1 MAIDR
6 HDYRFVIKIFVLSG
20 VVLQKL
26 SDLFRACFAGFWL
39 GILKRETIDL
49 ANMFVYDKM
58 DMYRKDEY
66 NRSGLFRWEEKMVD
80 KYFKGCKSLL
90 VAGAGGG
97 REVLALSRLGYDVD
111 GFECNRD
118 LVERVNEFL
127 KKEGLNSNIQ
137 LVPPNQCPDSTRIY
151 DGLII
156 GWGVYMHIQGREQR
170 ISFLKKL
177 RSQTRAMAPI
187 LLSFYFRSES
197 PLYFRIVA
205 TIGNVIRLVLGRDCL
220 ETGDTF
226 LYISDFNQY
235 IHCFA
240 KDEIDSELHEGGFQL
255 DSCCTEE
262 YGHAIGIAS
271 KLSDKIST

>member
-1 MAIDR
+1 MAINR
-6 HDYRFVIKIFVLSG
+6 QDYPFAIKIFVLTG
-20 VVLQKL
+20 VILQKL
-26 SDLFRACFAGFWL
+26 SDLSRACFAGFWL

-49 ANMFVYDKM
+49 TNMFVYDKM

-80 KYFKGCKSLL
+80 KYFQRCKSLL
-90 VAGAGGG
+90 VAGTGGG

-111 GFECNRD
+111 GFECNSD
-118 LVERVNEFL
+118 LVERANEFL
-127 KKEGLNSNIQ
+127 KKEGLNSNIH
-137 LVPPNQCPDSTRIY
+137 LVPPDQCPDSTKIY

-156 GWGVYMHIQGREQR
+156 GWGVYMHIQGRKQR

-177 RSQTRAMAPI
+177 RSQTREMAPI

-197 PLYFRIVA
+197 PLYFRVVA
-205 TIGNVIRLVLGRDCL
+205 TIGNVIRLVLWRDYL
-220 ETGDTF
+220 EIGDTF

-240 KDEIDSELHEGGFQL
+240 KDEIDFELHEGGFHL
-255 DSCCTEE
+255 DSYYSEE

-271 KLSDKIST
+271 KLSDKTST

>member
-1 MAIDR
+1 MAINR
-6 HDYRFVIKIFVLSG
+6 QDYPFVIKIFVLTG
-20 VVLQKL
+20 VILQKL
-26 SDLFRACFAGFWL
+26 SDLSRACFAGFWL

-49 ANMFVYDKM
+49 TNMFVYDKM

-80 KYFKGCKSLL
+80 KYFQRCKSLL
-90 VAGAGGG
+90 VAGTGGG

-111 GFECNRD
+111 GFECNSD
-118 LVERVNEFL
+118 LVERANEFL
-127 KKEGLNSNIQ
+127 KKEGLNSNIH
-137 LVPPNQCPDSTRIY
+137 LVPPDQCPDSTKIY

-177 RSQTRAMAPI
+177 RSQTREMAPI

-197 PLYFRIVA
+197 PLYFRVVA
-205 TIGNVIRLVLGRDCL
+205 TIGNVIRLVLWRDYL
-220 ETGDTF
+220 EIGDTF

-240 KDEIDSELHEGGFQL
+240 KDEIDFELHEGGFQL
-255 DSCCTEE
+255 DSYCTEE

-271 KLSDKIST
+271 KLSDKTST

>member
-1 MAIDR
+1 MAINR
-6 HDYRFVIKIFVLSG
+6 QDYPFVIKIFVLTG
-20 VVLQKL
+20 VILQKL
-26 SDLFRACFAGFWL
+26 SDLSRACFAGFWL

-49 ANMFVYDKM
+49 TNMFVYDKM

-80 KYFKGCKSLL
+80 KYFQRCKSLL
-90 VAGAGGG
+90 VAGTGGG

-111 GFECNRD
+111 GFECNPD
-118 LVERVNEFL
+118 LVERANEFL
-127 KKEGLNSNIQ
+127 KKEGLNSNIH
-137 LVPPNQCPDSTRIY
+137 LIPPDQCPDSTKIY

-177 RSQTRAMAPI
+177 RSQTREMAPI

-197 PLYFRIVA
+197 SLYFRVVI
-205 TIGNVIRLVLGRDCL
+205 TIGNGIRRILGRDYL
-220 ETGDTF
+220 EIGDTF

-240 KDEIDSELHEGGFQL
+240 KDEIDFELHEGGFQL
-255 DSCCTEE
+255 DFYCTEE